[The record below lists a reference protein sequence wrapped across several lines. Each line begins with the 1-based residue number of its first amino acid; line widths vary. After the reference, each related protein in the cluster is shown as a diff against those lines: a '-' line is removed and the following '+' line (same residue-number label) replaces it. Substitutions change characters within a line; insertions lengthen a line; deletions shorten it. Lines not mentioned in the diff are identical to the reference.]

1 VRHPGESRA
10 RDLSQF
16 LPAGDALAVHRN
28 APGNLII
35 LGSRN
40 FLLEE
45 ARAIL
50 QNLGSQLQ
58 SGDALLLGTDMVKDA
73 SLLLAAYNDREEVTA
88 QFNLNVLHR
97 LNRELGAAFDL
108 RNSGF
113 TLAGILSSRASRC
126 T

>member
-1 VRHPGESRA
+1 M
-10 RDLSQF
+10 
-16 LPAGDALAVHRN
+16 
-28 APGNLII
+28 
-35 LGSRN
+35 
-40 FLLEE
+40 LEE